1 MNDIF
6 CFNLFNYCGE
16 SRLKENKSGPREVL
30 QNGRCKV
37 MVARNCRGRSEGTGD
52 CADSGNILKV
62 VWTGHSDGLDG
73 KRVMEHES

>member
-16 SRLKENKSGPREVL
+16 SRLEENKSGPREVL

-37 MVARNCRGRSEGTGD
+37 MVARNHVLGVKAQMTVLILGTF
-52 CADSGNILKV
+52 
-62 VWTGHSDGLDG
+62 
-73 KRVMEHES
+73 